1 MKSLGSGR
9 GWMALLTWWT
19 KGEMC
24 AQVVYGPRYT
34 KASQHFQ
41 NHPSI
46 WPELKCSTK
55 GDTSHTWYTFMD
67 LLPFGCSQWK
77 VGQPDNWTKHG
88 LGGGEDCAELAE
100 RGKLNDDHCSAQRKY
115 ICERAA
121 TGLQDTGLTAFP
133 SHRASS
139 TLVKECK
146 WIRMDSLSVAVA
158 HLCTVACLRV
168 ELPMVL
174 LIWGTVVTGENR
186 FGQISVLYWLS
197 DIFQHFT
204 EHNIIQNMA
213 NGFRVSILSST
224 LLVHDAMSVFCSK
237 PTGHK
242 DAKAGN
248 CNEQHVILF
257 RVSCV
262 QNAAN
267 WLVFPQNTNY
277 TFLTIDENT
286 LIWVKLHCVTLSNC
300 NVQREMGLIVFGMI
314 WLISEICRCSY
325 GMMNGWKKKIY
336 EWWMDK
342 KSTLPAILIWSLSA
356 LSIVREELLLWV
368 FRSLLTFSWK
378 S

>member
-1 MKSLGSGR
+1 MEHSVTNLTLS
-9 GWMALLTWWT
+9 MNAL
-19 KGEMC
+19 
-24 AQVVYGPRYT
+24 
-34 KASQHFQ
+34 S
-41 NHPSI
+41 S
-46 WPELKCSTK
+46 
-55 GDTSHTWYTFMD
+55 
-67 LLPFGCSQWK
+67 
-77 VGQPDNWTKHG
+77 
-88 LGGGEDCAELAE
+88 
-100 RGKLNDDHCSAQRKY
+100 
-115 ICERAA
+115 
-121 TGLQDTGLTAFP
+121 GLQDTGLTAFP

-174 LIWGTVVTGENR
+174 LIRGTVVTGENR

-213 NGFRVSILSST
+213 NGFRVLILSST

-277 TFLTIDENT
+277 TFLTIDENA
-286 LIWVKLHCVTLSNC
+286 LIWVKLHCDK
-300 NVQREMGLIVFGMI
+300 VQYEMRSIVFGI
-314 WLISEICRCSY
+314 FWLISEICRCCY
-325 GMMNGWKKKIY
+325 GLVDGSKKIY
-336 EWWMDK
+336 IWMINIHPK
-342 KSTLPAILIWSLSA
+342 KAHYQP
-356 LSIVREELLLWV
+356 
-368 FRSLLTFSWK
+368 F
-378 S
+378 